1 MKSKRSGHAASSRS
15 GSAAKS
21 ARNGQIG
28 IDSIE
33 TGMQL
38 LLAFVKLGGRT
49 HQLKVLAQAAGMP
62 PSKAHRYLVSLIR
75 MGLVDR
81 DTFTGHYRLGPKSIE
96 LGASAVHAMDA
107 IDLSIEVMFELR
119 DELDHTMVLSVWG
132 SQAPVILR
140 VEEAE
145 QLLTVSFRV
154 GKSLP
159 LLATSSGLLYSA
171 LLPRKLVE
179 PLIQAE
185 VRVNSRRTGGSGR
198 MIRSMAAADKL
209 LADVRARGMAR
220 ITGDITPGINAM
232 AAPVFD
238 NRGYPAAVI
247 TAVGPIGSFDH
258 SWSGPVATALRKRTG
273 DLSRKLGFTSSSV
286 SRQQLAKNPA

>member
-1 MKSKRSGHAASSRS
+1 
-15 GSAAKS
+15 
-21 ARNGQIG
+21 
-28 IDSIE
+28 
-33 TGMQL
+33 
-38 LLAFVKLGGRT
+38 
-49 HQLKVLAQAAGMP
+49 
-62 PSKAHRYLVSLIR
+62 
-75 MGLVDR
+75 
-81 DTFTGHYRLGPKSIE
+81 
-96 LGASAVHAMDA
+96 MDA
-107 IDLSIEVMFELR
+107 IDLAVEVMFELR